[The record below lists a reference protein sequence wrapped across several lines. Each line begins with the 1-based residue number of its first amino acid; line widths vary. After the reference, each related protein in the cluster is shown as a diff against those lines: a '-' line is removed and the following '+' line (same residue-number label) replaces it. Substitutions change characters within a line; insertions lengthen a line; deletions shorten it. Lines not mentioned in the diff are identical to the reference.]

1 MYTVQCTKGLDFVL
15 LILSA
20 AFSVASCNSSVENN
34 DTHIENPSETPEN
47 GLPTEI
53 KLLTPTIET
62 LSTGSGKEI
71 YIRVNYSPL
80 NIAGF
85 DAKAYYIYNDGS
97 ATEMTVPAGHPV
109 QFSAYAPGFDKTKIH
124 NSDTIHFQDRA
135 PQRTGTFKFYV
146 EATYNGQTKKSNEV
160 SITIAS
166 WE

>member
-1 MYTVQCTKGLDFVL
+1 MKKSIKLLFTTALIMTVVFGAT
-15 LILSA
+15 
-20 AFSVASCNSSVENN
+20 SCNSSVENHDIN
-34 DTHIENPSETPEN
+34 IENPSETPEN

-62 LSTGSGKEI
+62 LSTGNGKEI

-85 DAKAYYIYNDGS
+85 DAKAYYIYDNGS
-97 ATEMTVPAGHPV
+97 ATEMTVPVGMPV

-124 NSDTIHFQDRA
+124 NHDTIHFQDRA